1 MSLFI
6 NGMRFKEKSIQ
17 QYTEEAIV
25 EYRAHLFAERNKDA
39 VDAVFTEG
47 ESNAN
52 T

>member
-17 QYTEEAIV
+17 QYIEEAIV

-39 VDAVFTEG
+39 EDAEFREL
-47 ESNAN
+47 E
-52 T
+52 